1 MCLYH
6 FNPRIIIVMEKDIV
20 DKPLVSAFFT
30 VRAVP
35 YRITFRITGYRKLF
49 HIHGKSNTAI
59 SPTVAIIQITSQKNW
74 FTNIIQFVID
84 YIRPLYPLCVI
95 KVTMNTYENKL
106 IQIGS
111 HRYAW
116 LVAGQSDL
124 FYFTYGIIVFIRLPQ
139 PTLPPSH
146 LAHCR
151 TRVCNSVRSLCLFAP
166 VNSVFP
172 CYLPHCQ
179 VLQRNHIGIQCFN
192 DRSQQSRIGIINTA
206 GISPAFTIMSIIS

>member
-1 MCLYH
+1 MIRHILQIDDSAVDLYGSHYMCLYH

-95 KVTMNTYENKL
+95 KVAMNTYENKL

-124 FYFTYGIIVFIRLPQ
+124 FYFTYGINRFYKTSATDTPTVPLERTAVHGCVIQ
-139 PTLPPSH
+139 PG
-146 LAHCR
+146 R
-151 TRVCNSVRSLCLFAP
+151 FA
-166 VNSVFP
+166 
-172 CYLPHCQ
+172 YL
-179 VLQRNHIGIQCFN
+179 LQ
-192 DRSQQSRIGIINTA
+192 
-206 GISPAFTIMSIIS
+206 